1 MKVSDLIK
9 KLEILKE
16 KHGDNELN
24 FNVVDS
30 YNRYGEAAEMMLIV
44 GDEGSEMDWSGV
56 NTVGNGTNI
65 KLYLKDQSG
74 KRPKITFRQ

>member
-1 MKVSDLIK
+1 MKLSDLIK

-16 KHGDNELN
+16 KNGDNELN

-30 YNRYGEAAEMMLIV
+30 YNRYGEPAEMFLIV
-44 GDEGSEMDWSGV
+44 GDEGNERDWSGV
-56 NTVGNGTNI
+56 ITVGNGTNI
-65 KLYLKDQSG
+65 KLYLKEQSG